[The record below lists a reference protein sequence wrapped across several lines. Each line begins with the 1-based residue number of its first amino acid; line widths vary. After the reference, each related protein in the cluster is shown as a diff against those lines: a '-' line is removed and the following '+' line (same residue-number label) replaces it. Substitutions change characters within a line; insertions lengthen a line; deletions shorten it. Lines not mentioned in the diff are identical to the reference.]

1 MADLKEFDFP
11 NFRNSSFRLDK
22 PSQYLIS
29 KARKDE
35 INGYSN
41 LKKSMTSSTIYIGKL
56 SFTTTEEQL
65 FDIFSKCGEIS
76 KIIMGLD
83 KIKLTPTGF
92 CFIIFA
98 KPESALASLKY
109 LNKTNVN
116 GKSIDIDLD
125 PGFEEGRQYGRG
137 SNGAQKVHHMMNN
150 NSNGGGNYQRSNNY
164 RHNNYGRG
172 SKYERSAGG
181 PGYRNNRRFEGGNN
195 NNRHFNRYS
204 NSNNTGGEIVSNVE
218 NSSRYQNRNFRE
230 RRERDSNN
238 GNSTYRKR
246 PRRDGTQVWRPS
258 DDPEYLAQS
267 GGDGYNSYQPQGQT
281 QQQQQQQYNNDSNYY
296 QSQQQQQYGNDGYS
310 DNYYQQGQQGQGQNY
325 DNGYDNNYNGNYNNS
340 NNNNNRYDDNSYHGG
355 NVSGSGAGGSNENDY
370 YNENN
375 ELPPHLQNNNDQ
387 LPPHL
392 Q

>member
-150 NSNGGGNYQRSNNY
+150 NSNGGGGNYQRSNNY

-195 NNRHFNRYS
+195 NNRHFNRYN
-204 NSNNTGGEIVSNVE
+204 NSNTGNEIVNNSE

-238 GNSTYRKR
+238 GNGNGTYRKR

-267 GGDGYNSYQPQGQT
+267 GGDGYNSYQPQGQG
-281 QQQQQQQYNNDSNYY
+281 QAQQQQQYNNDNNYY

-325 DNGYDNNYNGNYNNS
+325 DNGYNNNYNGNY

-355 NVSGSGAGGSNENDY
+355 NVSGSGTGGANENDY